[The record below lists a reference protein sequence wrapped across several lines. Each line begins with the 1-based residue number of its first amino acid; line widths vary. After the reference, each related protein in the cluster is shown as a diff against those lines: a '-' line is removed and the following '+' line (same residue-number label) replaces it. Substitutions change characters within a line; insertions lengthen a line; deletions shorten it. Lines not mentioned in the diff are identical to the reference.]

1 MQLPSGAELAKIWQS
16 NFQQFNKVKGSEG
29 FDPNFSLVL
38 PQILSPA
45 ERRESCGK
53 LAAAASGQAYTRTLS
68 QTLTDTL
75 EVRFLHCE
83 NVCLEVITTS
93 AKDLLARLP
102 ITSSPLKIPFDL
114 QNESVFGSEYF
125 RTTNH
130 HTGTI
135 ATSAWDSIEVTS
147 YIGDTVQHVALLIA
161 LQLHVDNEAE
171 PCRPDIIKVAR
182 ISAAAAHLERILN
195 DLASLLEETA
205 QKVNAATNVSSCR
218 RWFLATAFLWTTWQ
232 RCMMLFRFWQLSLN
246 SYGFA
251 HPGPDILEKIHIQ
264 MIPCLGPQSLC
275 GQAELEI
282 PAFLCKWAF
291 EALRAS
297 PKLHGLE
304 FRRLLDHLT
313 AKFGHLS
320 PRCLVS
326 QRLQCDGYS
335 PYNCQRFCGM
345 EIQDQSAHDSLY
357 CQSTRLC
364 LSLTWDKSSYLHVTG
379 ARAVLLDSGDEGCLT
394 YTAVSSSTLAITH
407 TWIHGQGG
415 RPELGMNLCLHHRYC
430 AAARAIGCTSYWI
443 DTACIPSD
451 HDLRQEAILE
461 INKTF
466 MSSRA
471 TVIVDKD
478 LMAIDTENR
487 DTGTDELLVTTLL
500 ICDWNWRA
508 WTMLEAFKG
517 WQNLFILCK
526 NNRMVSVSDIVKS
539 VLRSGKID
547 ICCAFLSSLHLI
559 PHQHQPEV
567 SVEAPHQPKT
577 LLSGSIRHFSI
588 DKAGALLC
596 YRQASRPGDEIIIWS
611 LICGSEV
618 FNSAESFWRRAGSGH
633 KFSSIYLIS
642 SIPRVQNRFGF
653 SWAPTRPNI
662 EPPGFLRD
670 KEFIPPLDVDSD
682 QVHVTTKGLVG
693 NWFCSEFLVD
703 HVLSDRGENRY
714 PNQLQRIAYR
724 YGFQYRWI
732 ALLQA
737 STIKNPKRC
746 ARYIW
751 RSSGTVVAVVSSDD
765 GYDWTWKGVYIWDH
779 EMEVLPDFFIRKLNL
794 V

>member
-1 MQLPSGAELAKIWQS
+1 MQLPSTAELAKIWQS
-16 NFQQFNKVKGSEG
+16 NFQQCNEVKGFEE
-29 FDPNFSLVL
+29 FDPKF
-38 PQILSPA
+38 PSPA
-45 ERRESCGK
+45 ERRQSCRK
-53 LAAAASGQAYTRTLS
+53 LAAAASHHQAHIRNLSRTLS
-68 QTLTDTL
+68 DIL
-75 EVRFLHCE
+75 EVRFFHCG

-114 QNESVFGSEYF
+114 ENGSVFGPEYI
-125 RTTNH
+125 RTTTH
-130 HTGTI
+130 HRGTT
-135 ATSAWDSIEVTS
+135 AKSAWGSIRVTS
-147 YIGDTVQHVALLIA
+147 YIGHTVQYVALLIA

-171 PCRPDIIKVAR
+171 PWRPHVIEVAR

-195 DLASLLEETA
+195 GLASLLEETSRN
-205 QKVNAATNVSSCR
+205 VNAATNVSSCR

-251 HPGPDILEKIHIQ
+251 HPGPGILEKIHVQ
-264 MIPCLGPQSLC
+264 MIPCLGPHSSC

-291 EALRAS
+291 GALRAS
-297 PKLHGLE
+297 PKLHGLD
-304 FRRLLDHLT
+304 FRGLLDHVT

-345 EIQDQSAHDSLY
+345 EIKDQSAHDSLY
-357 CQSTRLC
+357 CSPTRWC
-364 LSLTWDKSSYLHVTG
+364 ASLAWDKSSYLYITG
-379 ARAVLLDSGDEGCLT
+379 ARAVLLDSSDEGRLR

-415 RPELGMNLCLHHRYC
+415 RPEVGMNLCLHRRYC

-471 TVIVDKD
+471 TVILDKD
-478 LMAIDTENR
+478 LMAIDIENR
-487 DTGTDELLVTTLL
+487 DTDTDELMVTTLL

-517 WQNLFILCK
+517 WHNLFILCK
-526 NNRMVSVSDIVKS
+526 NNRMVSVSDIVTS
-539 VLRSGKID
+539 VLRRGKID
-547 ICCAFLSSLHLI
+547 ICCAFLSSVHLI
-559 PHQHQPEV
+559 PHQNQSDI
-567 SVEAPHQPKT
+567 SVGASHQPKT
-577 LLSGSIRHFSI
+577 LLSGPIRHFSI

-618 FNSAESFWRRAGSGH
+618 YNNADCFWRGAGSGR

-662 EPPGFLRD
+662 EPPVFLQDR
-670 KEFIPPLDVDSD
+670 EFIPPLDVDSD

-693 NWFCSEFLVD
+693 NWFCAKFLVD
-703 HVLSDRGENRY
+703 HVLSDSGENKCS
-714 PNQLQRIAYR
+714 NQLQRITYR
-724 YGFQYRWI
+724 YGLQCRWI

-737 STIKNPKRC
+737 STIQNPKRC

-765 GYDWTWKGVYIWDH
+765 GHDWTWKGVYVWDH
-779 EMEVLPDFFIRKLNL
+779 EMEALPDFFIRRLSL